1 MSRGMAANG
10 MGEAKDAFLALMRH
24 HKLVMTLLMESV
36 HLVIVAR
43 KDPSSVATRVERL
56 VSHINASLPEVHNA
70 WTGVLFDGEVVLVDG
85 QAFAADR
92 ELYGRALK
100 IVKALTR
107 LNIYE
112 IQFQLPLTP
121 HDIERFLQYLQ
132 RQEPLGSVEQ
142 RLSPRLRVRG
152 RNASILLGFE
162 GSVDTQEV
170 CARGCALA
178 VVVMEA
184 FYADALVGDH
194 AMLSQVKRV
203 AQNLIVLQERYPR
216 MSLAMLGAQPSRR
229 DSAMLAVKSA
239 VLSLMMLRRLT
250 RDMRNLMDLAMSALL
265 MDLSVLHLVRLE
277 HPVVSTYRDEALF
290 RQWIDAPPP
299 EVADRL
305 PMAGAAMMSLLGEM
319 NESSMTRAV
328 YAYETL
334 ALERSGAT
342 FDGETIEAMVLCLSR
357 AFIRQLAPE
366 PHPKKPVVP
375 IQLDVPIETSRGQ
388 KSQVDEA
395 LTRLSQMCQ
404 GSRVMEQLFD
414 VLRDVTGLMVRGEK
428 VVLSSGYR
436 AVVLANHERPSC
448 FARPVVRL
456 VRGADGEVL
465 DPPQDVDLSL
475 PEASSVLLGGV
486 ERAFLERDEALEHVA
501 QQMVTPATKK
511 PSVRLLDALGKKKK
525 KKKRSS
531 LEAPQDP
538 IARIS
543 AARVTE
549 RVKDPFSPGAA
560 GWHDVARLDE
570 QESEEED
577 TFDDAV
583 TQVRKAPI
591 LPPKMELQVGS
602 FVDEEPAIPATQGAS
617 QRDALNSSELAE
629 YDQLDA
635 TQDNMEAVVQSG
647 GLLSWDDEDTGMH
660 HASMPSDRI
669 QMLHA
674 SDIAHMVPEEL
685 LEELDATQENAR
697 PPQPMH
703 ASDFSI
709 APFLR
714 KPSEPDTQA
723 TPSSPE
729 ALPAQQVI
737 EEDVT
742 IEHVPRQALSASSI
756 MSLDAFTSRT
766 SAREGAPSFGDRAHA
781 EAEIEEILASA
792 MSMHPETWND
802 LHKELEDESLISDTS
817 TSDRLIVL
825 SASQS
830 EAILD
835 SDDDEPLDTALL
847 PAGVVE
853 SLMRRDRRRHEFGT
867 SLLDED
873 SSSPSSE
880 EKDGQG

>member
-1 MSRGMAANG
+1 MSQLLPSTSQDTTR
-10 MGEAKDAFLALMRH
+10 DAFTALMRH

-36 HLVIVAR
+36 HLIIVAR
-43 KDPSSVATRVERL
+43 KEPSSVEARVERL
-56 VSHINASLPEVHNA
+56 VSHINTSLPEVHNA

-85 QAFAADR
+85 QAFAAER
-92 ELYGRALK
+92 ELYLRALK

-107 LNIYE
+107 LNIFE

-142 RLSPRLRVRG
+142 RLSPRVRVRG

-162 GSVDTQEV
+162 GGVETQEV
-170 CARGCALA
+170 CARGGALA

-184 FYADALVGDH
+184 FYADALLGDH

-265 MDLSVLHLVRLE
+265 MDLSVLHLVRKT
-277 HPVVSTYRDEALF
+277 HPVPSAYRDEALF
-290 RQWIDAPPP
+290 KQWIEEPPAQI
-299 EVADRL
+299 ADEL
-305 PMAGAAMMSLLGEM
+305 PMAGAAMMSLLGELD
-319 NESSMTRAV
+319 ESSMTRAV

-334 ALERSGAT
+334 ALEQGDAALAA
-342 FDGETIEAMVLCLSR
+342 GETIEAMVLYLSR
-357 AFIRQLAPE
+357 TFIRQLAPE
-366 PHPKKPVVP
+366 AKAEA
-375 IQLDVPIETSRGQ
+375 QASRFDVPLEASRGQ
-388 KSQVDEA
+388 NSQVDEA
-395 LTRLSQMCQ
+395 LARLARVCQ
-404 GSRVMEQLFD
+404 GSTVMEQLFS
-414 VLRDVTGLMVRGEK
+414 VLRDVTGLVMRGEK
-428 VVLSSGYR
+428 VVLASGYR

-456 VRGADGEVL
+456 VRDASGKEL
-465 DPPQDVDLSL
+465 DATQDVDLSL
-475 PEASSVLLGGV
+475 PEAASVLLGGV
-486 ERAFLERDEALEHVA
+486 EHAFEGDDAALEQVA
-501 QQMVTPATKK
+501 AQLRAPATRK
-511 PSVRLLDALGKKKK
+511 PKVRLLDALGKKKK
-525 KKKRSS
+525 KKKRPSEGEEDVMS
-531 LEAPQDP
+531 VIEPSVTPVGQVAT
-538 IARIS
+538 S
-543 AARVTE
+543 ASE
-549 RVKDPFSPGAA
+549 RASIG
-560 GWHDVARLDE
+560 GHDVAELGDAD
-570 QESEEED
+570 SEED
-577 TFDDAV
+577 IFDDAV

-591 LPPKMELQVGS
+591 LPPRMELQVGS
-602 FVDEEPAIPATQGAS
+602 FVEEELAEPLSVKAH
-617 QRDALNSSELAE
+617 DALNTVERAE
-629 YDQLDA
+629 YEQLDA
-635 TQDNMEAVVQSG
+635 TQEDMEAVITSG
-647 GLLSWDDEDTGMH
+647 ALLSWEEEDTSTH
-660 HASMPSDRI
+660 HSSLPSDRI

-685 LEELDATQENAR
+685 LQELDATQESAR
-697 PPQPMH
+697 TPGPMP

-714 KPSEPDTQA
+714 KPGETTSPEQ
-723 TPSSPE
+723 SSPPL
-729 ALPAQQVI
+729 ALDGEI

-742 IEHVPRQALSASSI
+742 IDQVSRQRLSASSI

-766 SAREGAPSFGDRAHA
+766 TAQPPAMHGGKEHA

-802 LHKELEDESLISDTS
+802 LHKELEDESIISETS
-817 TSDRLIVL
+817 NSDRLIVL

-830 EAILD
+830 EAILEE
-835 SDDDEPLDTALL
+835 DDEPLDTALL

-853 SLMRRDRRRHEFGT
+853 SLMLRDRRRHEMGT
-867 SLLDED
+867 SLIDEE
-873 SSSPSSE
+873 SSPDSE
-880 EKDGQG
+880 DEGKGES